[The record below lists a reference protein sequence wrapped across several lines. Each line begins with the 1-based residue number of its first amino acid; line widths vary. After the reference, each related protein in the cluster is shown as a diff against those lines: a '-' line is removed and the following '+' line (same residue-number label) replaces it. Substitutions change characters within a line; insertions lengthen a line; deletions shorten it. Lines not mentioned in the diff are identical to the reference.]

1 MYGFSILFEI
11 SFKCRLVYL
20 QNRHQKMASFVYWH
34 TIEVQDKISYPFIR
48 YLGYTCQGYLK
59 TIIIDLIIF
68 DLKNNLT
75 YGF

>member
-20 QNRHQKMASFVYWH
+20 QNRHQKWH
-34 TIEVQDKISYPFIR
+34 LLPIAILLEVQDKISYPFIR

-68 DLKNNLT
+68 DLKKT
-75 YGF
+75 T